1 MSWLDEGTRRQR
13 RHQILLAL
21 VAVWIAAAIWGR
33 FKPLPRG
40 FSVASPT
47 YTVPTEQVRL
57 LTDVTAVDA
66 GGQRFTR
73 QEIFDDVLALI
84 SGAKRFVVLDF
95 FLFNEYRGP
104 VTGTYRD
111 LTAELT
117 AALLDKRQAQPKVS
131 VILITDP
138 VNTVYGGAVSAELDG
153 LRRAGVHV
161 VMTNLNQLRD
171 SNPWYSGMWDLT
183 ARWFGN
189 RPGGKLLANPFQ
201 PSGRVSLRSWL
212 ALLNFKANHR
222 KVVIADRGSD
232 VVSLVTSFNPHTGS
246 AANSNIAVEF
256 TNGPWRELLAS
267 EQAVA
272 AFSGSPFS
280 IASDGLGTA
289 MPTATST
296 VAVQV
301 ATEGKIARAIEQQL
315 SRARSGDEI
324 DALVFYLADRGI
336 VQALID
342 AAQRGAEI
350 RVILDPNKDA
360 FGRVKDGSPN
370 RSIAMELMLR
380 SGTRLSVRWYDTHG
394 EQAHSKMFLIRK
406 FDGTAT
412 LITGSAN
419 WTKRNL
425 RDLNLETNV
434 VISGSSS
441 ADLLHSATELFATLW
456 SNSGGTY
463 TTEYATYR
471 DESLFRNARVRFME
485 RTGMCSW

>member
-1 MSWLDEGTRRQR
+1 MGWLDEGTRRQR
-13 RHQILLAL
+13 RHQLLLLL
-21 VAVWIAAAIWGR
+21 VIVWLGMAAWGR

-40 FSVASPT
+40 ISTASPV
-47 YTVPTEQVRL
+47 YDVPTAQVRL
-57 LTDVTAVDA
+57 LADVTAVDA
-66 GGQRFTR
+66 SGNRFTR
-73 QEIFDDVLALI
+73 QEIFDAVRAMI

-104 VTGTYRD
+104 VPGAYRD

-117 AALLDKRQAQPKVS
+117 AALLDKRTAQPDVPI
-131 VILITDP
+131 VLITDP
-138 VNTVYGGAVSAELDG
+138 VNTVYGGAAAPELER
-153 LRRAGVHV
+153 LKSAGVQV
-161 VMTNLNQLRD
+161 VMTDLNQLRD
-171 SNPWYSGMWDLT
+171 SNPWYSGAWDFT
-183 ARWFGN
+183 ARWLGN

-201 PSGRVSLRSWL
+201 SSTRVSLRSWL

-232 VVSLVTSFNPHTGS
+232 VVSLVASFNPHTGS
-246 AANSNIAVEF
+246 VENSNVAVEF
-256 TNGPWRELLAS
+256 TNGPWRELISS

-280 IASDGLGTA
+280 VPSDGLGTA
-289 MPTATST
+289 AGAATST
-296 VAVQV
+296 VAVQI

-315 SRARSGDEI
+315 SHAGFGDEV
-324 DALVFYLADRGI
+324 DVLMFYLADRGI

-342 AAQRGAEI
+342 AAERGAEI

-380 SGTRLSVRWYDTHG
+380 SGTHLSVRWYDTHG
-394 EQAHSKMFLIRK
+394 EQAHSKMFLVRK
-406 FDGTAT
+406 ADGTAT

-419 WTKRNL
+419 FTKRNL
-425 RDLNLETNV
+425 RDLNLETDV
-434 VISGSSS
+434 VVSGGRD
-441 ADLLHSATELFATLW
+441 ADPLRRASDLFATLW
-456 SNSGGTY
+456 GNSGATY

-471 DESLFRNARVRFME
+471 DESVFRSLRVRFME
-485 RTGMCSW
+485 RAGMCSW